1 LIHLF
6 RTPAFSEAKKKDLLS
21 AVREK
26 VSPDIEDIDT
36 EYCFNIDSSGALSAE
51 EMKLLTWLLSET
63 FEPEGFSDQS
73 FLTQNTEH
81 RTQNTD
87 EGSLGSGLW
96 ALSSVLEVGPRMNFT
111 TAWST
116 NAVSVCHACGLKK
129 IKRIERSRRF
139 QFMFRSDTEMT
150 EEKID
155 AFNSSLITHNS
166 QLLYDRMTECPYP
179 EPLRTFETGIKPE
192 PVFDIPLME
201 EGKAALEKVNREMG
215 LGLDDWDIDYY
226 YNLFV
231 NDIGRN
237 PTNVECFDLS
247 QSNSEHSRHW
257 FFKGRLFI
265 DGEDIPHTLIELVMR
280 PLKWKPANSVIAF
293 KDNSSSIRGY
303 EIDTITPEEPGKPS
317 RFRRERLNYDIIF
330 TAETHNFPSGVAP
343 FPGAETGTG
352 GRIRDIQGT
361 GRGGLVVAGTAA
373 YCVGNL
379 HIPGY
384 ELPWED
390 KNFTYPSNLA
400 SPLEIEIEASNG
412 ASDYGNKFG
421 EPVIQGYTRSFGM
434 RLPNGERSE
443 WLKPIMFTGG
453 VGQMNAEHVE
463 KGEPQK
469 GMCVVKIGGPAY
481 RIGIGG
487 GAASSMIQGENPE
500 ELDFNA
506 VQRGDAEMEQKLNRV
521 LRACI
526 ELGDK
531 NPIVS
536 IHDQGAGGNCNVVK
550 EIIYPAGA
558 KIDVR
563 KILCGDATLSVL
575 EIWGGEYQE
584 LDALLLRKD
593 DIALFESMCE
603 REKVPYSV
611 IGDITG
617 DGKIILYDEEDGSTP
632 VNLDLEKVL
641 GDMPQKT
648 FEMERIPLKGKA
660 PDIPHEISVRDILD
674 RVLRLVSVGSKR
686 FLTTKVDRSVSGL
699 IAQQQC
705 TGPLHLTV
713 SDVAVISQ
721 SHLGKTGAAISI
733 GEQPIKGLINPAAM
747 ARMSVGEALTNMV
760 WAKISA
766 LEDIKCSGNWMW
778 AAKLPG
784 EGARLYDAA
793 VAMSD
798 FMIKLGIA
806 VDGGKDSLSMAAQ
819 VTGPSGETETVKSPG
834 TLVISA
840 YATMPDITKVVTP
853 DIKRPG
859 ESRLLFI
866 DLGYGDNRLS
876 GSAFCQVFNTIGN
889 HDVPDV
895 NPVTLK
901 RAFRA
906 VQTFIEKGLVLAG
919 HDRSDGGLITTLLE
933 MAFAGNC
940 GIEIELRVKS
950 QESRVVE
957 KEAIA
962 SLFSEELGL
971 IIEYMPE
978 NEDAITSVLD
988 EKELPFSIIGRTTK
1002 EKQIVVDVIA
1012 RNDSGEAIPKGEILL
1027 PKHRDQNDKNKSS
1040 VKYNVLN
1047 EDMRELRQIWEET
1060 SHQLDRLQA
1069 NPASVDE
1076 EKKVI
1081 FDRSGPDYRLSFAP
1095 EETPADIINREDKY
1109 RVAIIREEGS
1119 NSDREMTSAFYM
1131 AGFEPWDVTMTDLL
1145 EDKVKLS
1152 GFRGIAFVGGFSY
1165 ADVLDSAKG
1174 WAGVIK
1180 FNDRVWKEFQD
1191 FYNREDTFSLGV
1203 CNGCQLMA
1211 LLGWVP
1217 WQGIENEI
1225 QPRFIHNTSGRFE
1238 SRFSSVKILPGNSIM
1253 LRGMEDSVLG
1263 VWVAHGEGRAYF
1275 PDEAIMK
1282 KVDADGLAPLRYV
1295 DDANEITMTYPF
1307 NPNGSSLGIAGLCS
1321 PDGRHL
1327 AMMPHPERTFLKWQW
1342 PWMPE
1347 KWNRELK
1354 ASPWLRMFQ
1363 NAREWCEKKVKN

>member
-1 LIHLF
+1 MIHLF
-6 RTPAFSEAKKKDLLS
+6 RTPAFPKAKKNDLLS
-21 AVREK
+21 AAKERI
-26 VSPDIEDIDT
+26 SSDIEDIVT
-36 EYCFNIDSSGALSAE
+36 EYCFNIDLSEALSADE
-51 EMKLLTWLLSET
+51 LNLLKWLLSET
-63 FEPEGFSDQS
+63 FEPDGFSDNSS
-73 FLTQNTEH
+73 FP
-81 RTQNTD
+81 D
-87 EGSLGSGLW
+87 PDSLDTKPCII
-96 ALSSVLEVGPRMNFT
+96 EVGPRMNFT

-116 NAVSVCHACGLKK
+116 NAVSVCHACGLKN

-139 QFMFRSDTEMT
+139 LIKT
-150 EEKID
+150 
-155 AFNSSLITHNS
+155 ASSLDSGQKDTFMSMIH
-166 QLLYDRMTECPYP
+166 DKMTECHYP

-192 PVFDIPLME
+192 PVFDIPLKE
-201 EGKAALEKVNREMG
+201 EGKAALQKINREMG
-215 LGLDDWDIDYY
+215 LGLDDWDINYY
-226 YNLFV
+226 YDLFV
-231 NDIGRN
+231 KDIGRN

-257 FFKGRLFI
+257 FFKGILQV
-265 DGEDIPHTLIELVMR
+265 DGEEIPHTLIELVMR
-280 PLKWKPANSVIAF
+280 PLKWKPANSIIAF
-293 KDNSSSIRGY
+293 KDNSSSIKGY
-303 EIDTITPEEPGKPS
+303 EIEAITPEEPGKPS
-317 RFRRERLNYDIIF
+317 RFRKERLNYDIIF

-352 GRIRDIQGT
+352 GRLRDIQGT
-361 GRGGLVVAGTAA
+361 GRGGLVGAGTTA

-379 HIPGY
+379 QIPGY

-390 KNFTYPSNLA
+390 KDFIYPGNLA
-400 SPLEIEIEASNG
+400 SPLKIEIEASNG

-421 EPVIQGYTRSFGM
+421 EPLIQGYTRSFGM

-453 VGQMNAEHVE
+453 IGQMSAMDIE

-487 GAASSMIQGENPE
+487 GAASSMIQGENLE

-506 VQRGDAEMEQKLNRV
+506 VQRGDAEMEQKVDRV
-521 LRACI
+521 IRTCI
-526 ELGDK
+526 ELGDR

-558 KIDVR
+558 KIEVR
-563 KILCGDATLSVL
+563 KILSGDSTLSVL

-584 LDALLLRKD
+584 LDALLLKNED
-593 DIALFESMCE
+593 VPLFDRMCA

-617 DGKIILYDEEDGSTP
+617 DGKIILFDEEDGSTP

-648 FEMERIPLKGKA
+648 FKMQRTPSVSAPLKL
-660 PDIPHEISVRDILD
+660 PEDISVRDALD

-705 TGPLHLTV
+705 AGPLHLTV

-721 SHLGKTGAAISI
+721 SHLGMTGAATAI
-733 GEQPIKGLINPAAM
+733 GEQPIKGLLYPAAM
-747 ARMSVGEALTNMV
+747 ARMSVGEALTNIV
-760 WAKISA
+760 WAKVSA

-819 VTGPSGETETVKSPG
+819 VTDPSGSTETVKSPG

-859 ESRLLFI
+859 ESRLLYI
-866 DLGYGDNRLS
+866 DLGYGDNRLG
-876 GSAFCQVFNTIGN
+876 GSALAQVYGQLGS
-889 HDVPDV
+889 DAPDV

-901 RAFRA
+901 RAFKA
-906 VQTFIEKGLVLAG
+906 VQSFIKEDIVLSG

-933 MAFAGNC
+933 MAFSGNC
-940 GIEIELRVKS
+940 GVEIS
-950 QESRVVE
+950 T
-957 KEAIA
+957 EAREA
-962 SLFSEELGL
+962 GSSETHSACSYLFSEELGL
-971 IIEYMPE
+971 VIEYMPE
-978 NEDAITSVLD
+978 DEDRITSLLD
-988 EKELPFSIIGRTTK
+988 REEIHFSVIGRTIK
-1002 EKQIVVDVIA
+1002 EKQISIKFA
-1012 RNDSGEAIPKGEILL
+1012 GEE
-1027 PKHRDQNDKNKSS
+1027 
-1040 VKYNVLN
+1040 VLN
-1047 EDMRELRQIWEET
+1047 EDMRVLREIWEET

-1069 NPASVDE
+1069 DPKCVDE
-1076 EKKVI
+1076 EKKSI
-1081 FDRSGPDYRLSFAP
+1081 YDRSGPDYRLSFTP
-1095 EETPADIINREDKY
+1095 EDTPAEVLNNNSKFK
-1109 RVAIIREEGS
+1109 VAIIREEGS
-1119 NSDREMTSAFYM
+1119 NSDREMTAAFYQ
-1131 AGFEPWDVTMTDLL
+1131 AGFEPWDISMTDLL
-1145 EDKVKLS
+1145 EEKVDLS
-1152 GFRGIAFVGGFSY
+1152 GFRGMAFVGGFSY

-1174 WAGVIK
+1174 WAGVIR
-1180 FNDRVWKEFQD
+1180 FNKKVWQAFQD
-1191 FYNREDTFSLGV
+1191 FYNREDTFSLGI

-1217 WQGIENEI
+1217 WAGIENDL

-1238 SRFSSVKILPGNSIM
+1238 SRFSSVKIQPGNSIM
-1253 LRGMEDSVLG
+1253 LKGMEDSVLG
-1263 VWVAHGEGRAYF
+1263 VWVAHGEGRAFF

-1282 KVDADGLAPLRYV
+1282 KVDAEGLAPLRYV
-1295 DDANEITMTYPF
+1295 DDANETTMTYPF
-1307 NPNGSSLGIAGLCS
+1307 NPNGSSLGIAGLSS

-1327 AMMPHPERTFLKWQW
+1327 AMMPHPERTFLKWHW
-1342 PWMPE
+1342 PWMPQE
-1347 KWNRELK
+1347 WRDELK

-1363 NAREWCEKKVKN
+1363 NARTWCEKR